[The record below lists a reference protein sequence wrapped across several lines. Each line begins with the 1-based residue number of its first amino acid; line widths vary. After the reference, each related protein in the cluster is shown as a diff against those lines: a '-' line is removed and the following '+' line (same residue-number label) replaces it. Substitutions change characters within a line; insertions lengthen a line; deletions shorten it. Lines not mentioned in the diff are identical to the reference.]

1 MSQKEETFLE
11 MKFEID
17 RVPQKKPKG
26 RLRGFA
32 FLPDEIADDNVR
44 PPSALQI
51 LLDCVRQQLGQLDR
65 EEVGRRRDATEPLRS
80 EMFTIVP
87 TVVTNNLPRLR
98 AV

>member
-1 MSQKEETFLE
+1 M
-11 MKFEID
+11 
-17 RVPQKKPKG
+17 R
-26 RLRGFA
+26 RFA